1 MAMDKPMTDTLRDI
15 LLRLA
20 AGEVEA
26 DEAERLIEAASV
38 ETLGHATID
47 HDRARRCGAAEVVFA
62 AGKTPE
68 QVVDILRAVR
78 QRHPAALATRCTGA
92 HLDAVE
98 TAFAGEPL
106 EVGRRGGT
114 VLVGSPAPPDDAIGL
129 VAVITAGTSD
139 EPVAEEAVLTCK
151 ALGARFVRI
160 NDVGVAG
167 LHRLGRRLPELRQ
180 AAVIV
185 CIAGMEGAL
194 PSVVAGLVDVPVVAV
209 PTSVGY
215 GASFGGIAALLGM
228 LNRCAA
234 GVVTVNIDNGFG
246 GAFAAWQISRA
257 GRPAAAP

>member
-1 MAMDKPMTDTLRDI
+1 MAIDKPMTDTLHDI
-15 LLRLA
+15 LKRLA
-20 AGEVEA
+20 AGQVDA

-38 ETLGHATID
+38 ESLGHATID

-62 AGKTPE
+62 AGKTAE
-68 QVVDILRAVR
+68 QVVDILKAVR
-78 QRHPAALATRCTGA
+78 QRHPAALATRCTSA
-92 HLDAVE
+92 QLDAIE
-98 TAFAGEPL
+98 TAFAGDAID
-106 EVGRRGGT
+106 VGRRSGA
-114 VLVGSPAPPDDAIGL
+114 VLVGQPAAADDAAGL
-129 VAVITAGTSD
+129 IAVITAGTSD

-167 LHRLGRRLPELRQ
+167 LHRLGRRLPELR
-180 AAVIV
+180 AARVIV

-228 LNRCAA
+228 LNSCAA

-257 GRPAAAP
+257 DKSATAP